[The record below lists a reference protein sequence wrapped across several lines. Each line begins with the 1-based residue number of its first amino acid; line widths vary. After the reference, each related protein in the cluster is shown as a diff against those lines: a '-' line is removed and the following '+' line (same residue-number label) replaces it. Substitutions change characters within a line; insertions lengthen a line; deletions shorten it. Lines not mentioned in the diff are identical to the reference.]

1 MPRRASSPVL
11 LAVVVGVVVG
21 VVLTVS
27 SFTTPFAQSPAST
40 ADIPRVPFEKYTLSN
55 GLDVILSQN
64 PRLPM
69 VGVNL
74 WYHVGP
80 ANEEPGRTGFAH
92 LFEHMMFQ
100 SSKHVP
106 EDSHFR
112 LLEAAGA
119 SNLNGTTDFDRT
131 NYFETVPANQLEL
144 ALWLESDRM
153 GYLLEKV
160 DQAALSNQ
168 QDVVR
173 NERRQ
178 SVENRPYGLAQETLV
193 QSLFPQGHPYY
204 GNVIGSHE
212 DIQAVKL
219 DDVNRFFRQYY
230 APNNASLAIVG
241 DFDPAQTKKLVEKY
255 FGTLKGGAAVPPV
268 EADTPR
274 IASERRRVVPA
285 RVELPRV
292 YMAWLSPSIFEPGDA
307 DADIAASILGS
318 GRSSRLYRKLVY
330 EQQIAQDVSVRQ
342 ESLILGSIFRIQAT
356 ARPGHTVE
364 ELEQAIDEELAAIK
378 MQAPEPREVE
388 RSRNTIET
396 AIIGGLERLGGFGG
410 VADRLNSYNHYLGTP
425 DYLEKDIQRYRSVTP
440 ASVQAFAREYL
451 AESARV
457 VVHAVP
463 GEPQAAPA
471 APTPTPAPDATTDAT
486 TDATVPAT
494 TAAPSGEGQSINE
507 DEPWRF
513 EMPQPAAART
523 LQLPTPA
530 SVTLPNGLTLILN
543 ERGGVPIVAAN
554 LVLRTGSDANPLDKG
569 GLASFVGSMLDEGTT
584 TRDALQIADEVAFLG
599 ATLTTGSTM
608 DATTVRS
615 RSLRKNFD
623 ATLSLMAD
631 VALRPSF
638 PVEEIERQRASRLGQ
653 LVQRRDNPG
662 QVAAEVMAVALYG
675 PRHPYGYTEI
685 GTESSMK
692 AVMRDDMVA
701 FWKQHFVPGNAALV
715 VAGNISMSELRG
727 LAEEAFGAW
736 TGDAPTPAE
745 LGDADTTTAR
755 VIIVDKPGAPQ
766 TQLRVAGIGAAR
778 SSPDFRALQVM
789 NTALGGLFSSRINM
803 NLREQH
809 GYSYGAYSAF
819 VFRRGAGPF
828 LVSGGVRTD
837 VTAPAVT
844 EIFNEIAGMI
854 EEPIPEEELQKAKD
868 SMAYSL
874 PGAFETSRNAVNN
887 FSNIFVYDLGLD
899 YYTRYARQVN
909 AITAEQALDVARR
922 YLVPERL
929 VVIAVGDRAAI
940 EEDLRNLSLGT
951 VEFWDAEGQRR

>member
-1 MPRRASSPVL
+1 MPRCGSTRLLRAVP
-11 LAVVVGVVVG
+11 LAVVVGVA
-21 VVLTVS
+21 LAAS
-27 SFTTPFAQSPAST
+27 SVTTPLAQSRAAT
-40 ADIPRVPFEKYTLSN
+40 ADIPRVPFEKYTLPN
-55 GLDVILSQN
+55 GLEVILSQN
-64 PRLPM
+64 QRLPM
-69 VGVNL
+69 VAVNL

-106 EDSHFR
+106 EDSHIQ

-160 DQAALSNQ
+160 DQPALSNQ

-193 QSLFPQGHPYY
+193 QSLFPKEHPYY

-212 DIQAVKL
+212 DIEAVNL
-219 DDVNRFFRQYY
+219 DDVSRFFRQYY

-241 DFDPAQTKKLVEKY
+241 DFDPEQTKTLVEKY
-255 FGTLKGGAAVPPV
+255 FGTLKSGPAVPPV

-274 IASERRRVVPA
+274 ITSARRSVVPA

-292 YMAWLSPSIFEPGDA
+292 YMAWLSPPIFEPGDA
-307 DADIAASILGS
+307 DADITAAILGR

-330 EQQIAQDVSVRQ
+330 EEQIAQDVSARQ
-342 ESLILGSIFRIQAT
+342 ESLILGSIFQIQAT
-356 ARPGHTVE
+356 ARPGHTAE
-364 ELEQAIDEELAAIK
+364 ELEQAIDEELAALK
-378 MQAPEPREVE
+378 MRAPGLREVE

-396 AIIGGLERLGGFGG
+396 AIFGGLERLGGFGG

-425 DYLEKDIQRYRSVTP
+425 DYLEKDVQRYRSVTP
-440 ASVQAFAREYL
+440 ASVQEFARAHL
-451 AESARV
+451 ATNARV

-463 GEPQAAPA
+463 GEPLAAAPEQTPRQ
-471 APTPTPAPDATTDAT
+471 APTA
-486 TDATVPAT
+486 
-494 TAAPSGEGQSINE
+494 TAAVPEGEGQSINE

-513 EMPQPAAART
+513 DIPEPAAVRP
-523 LQLPTPA
+523 LQLATPA
-530 SVTLPNGLTLILN
+530 SATLSNGLTLILN
-543 ERGGVPIVAAN
+543 ERSGVPMVAAN
-554 LVLRTGSDANPLDKG
+554 LVIRTGSDANPLDKV
-569 GLASFVGSMLDEGTT
+569 GLASFVGAMLDEGTT
-584 TRDALQIADEVAFLG
+584 TRDALQIADEVAYLG
-599 ATLTTGSTM
+599 ASLTTGSTM

-623 ATLSLMAD
+623 ATLDLMAD
-631 VALRPSF
+631 VVLRPSF
-638 PVEEIERQRASRLGQ
+638 PADEIERQRASRLGQ

-662 QVAAEVMAVALYG
+662 QVAAEVMASALYG
-675 PRHPYGYTEI
+675 PAHPYGYTEI
-685 GTESSMK
+685 GTESSMN

-715 VAGNISMSELRG
+715 VAGDISMRELRS
-727 LAEEAFGAW
+727 LAEMAFAAW
-736 TGDAPTPAE
+736 TGDAPRRTE
-745 LGDADTTTAR
+745 LGAADTTTAR
-755 VIIVDKPGAPQ
+755 VIIVDKPGTPQ

-803 NLREQH
+803 NLREEH

-819 VFRRGAGPF
+819 VFRRSAGPF
-828 LVSGGVRTD
+828 LVSGAVRTD
-837 VTAPAVT
+837 ATAPSVT
-844 EIFNEIAGMI
+844 EIFNEITGMI
-854 EEPIPEEELQKAKD
+854 GQSMSQEELQKAKD
-868 SMAYSL
+868 SMANSL
-874 PGAFETSRNAVNN
+874 PGAFETSVNAVNS
-887 FSNIFVYDLGLD
+887 FSSIFVYDLGLD
-899 YYTRYARQVN
+899 YYTGYARQVK
-909 AITAEQALDVARR
+909 AVTAEQALDVARR

-929 VVIAVGDRAAI
+929 LVIAVGDRAAI
-940 EEDLRNLSLGT
+940 EGDLRSLSLGA
-951 VEFWDAEGQRR
+951 VEIRDAQGRIP